1 MAQQSI
7 GISLLQNKGKG
18 WKIDLFSEDNVK
30 KEYVCCYC
38 DNICKDTVELS
49 CDADHD
55 DDDIQLY
62 CQQCLETVLS
72 SNDGNCP
79 INNHAEPTF
88 APSRRI
94 RSKIKKAKVLC
105 PNSVQ
110 YQQQKLNES
119 GNVIDTGD
127 EKEGSN
133 IAGAMKRIK
142 GCEFNGCLSELLG
155 HISGCCESNLVSNE
169 MQSEVI
175 AMLRKEI
182 GEIKNENKVMMN
194 HYEQLQTT
202 VKNQHQEIHE
212 LSQKVASM
220 DDMKQTV
227 AELNKKVTSMDDM
240 KQIVAELNKRVT
252 SLEGMKQTVDELI
265 EKVAALANVIQSKQ
279 IQEPEQKELVID
291 SNILSMIEHK
301 PFIEL
306 FLSVPSTLELVYRAS
321 RDGYAWNVYYDKLG
335 NKAPSVCIIHAE
347 NNYVFGGY
355 TKVIFNR
362 HAGSVIDSKDDD
374 AFIFSI
380 RRKGS
385 VLPQKWSMNTS
396 AAYAVRMATTY
407 GPIFGTGHSWY
418 LNGGMKSGHCNPR
431 GKAFGLE
438 NIELLAGKTT
448 YKVMDVELFVV
459 R

>member
-1 MAQQSI
+1 MMAVMAQQSI
-7 GISLLQNKGKG
+7 GISLLQNKDKG

-142 GCEFNGCLSELLG
+142 GCEFNGCLSELMG

-182 GEIKNENKVMMN
+182 GEIKNENKAMMN
-194 HYEQLQTT
+194 HYNQLQTT
-202 VKNQHQEIHE
+202 VKNQHQAIHE

-220 DDMKQTV
+220 DD
-227 AELNKKVTSMDDM
+227 
-240 KQIVAELNKRVT
+240 
-252 SLEGMKQTVDELI
+252 MKQTVDELI

-291 SNILSMIEHK
+291 SNILSTIEHK

-335 NKAPSVCIIHAE
+335 NKAPSVCIVHAE

-396 AAYAVRMATTY
+396 AAYAVRMTTHNY

-438 NIELLAGKTT
+438 NIELLAGKTK